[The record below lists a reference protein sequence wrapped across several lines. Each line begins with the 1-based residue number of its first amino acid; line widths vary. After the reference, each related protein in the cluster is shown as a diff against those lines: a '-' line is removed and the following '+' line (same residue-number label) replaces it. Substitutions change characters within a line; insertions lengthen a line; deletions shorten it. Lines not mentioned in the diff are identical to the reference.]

1 MEFIKSLEKFCAKMA
16 VLRSERK
23 TKKTKKKGFF
33 NWRDIMYSIINRK
46 ILIYRLLQNYK
57 IQMEPYK
64 PGL

>member
-1 MEFIKSLEKFCAKMA
+1 MA

-23 TKKTKKKGFF
+23 TKKTKKKGIF

>member
-1 MEFIKSLEKFCAKMA
+1 MA

-23 TKKTKKKGFF
+23 TKKTEKKGFF